1 LLGGVRLCN
10 TKILCGLKT
19 KVVKFKCLCSPMSLE
34 SLLNFIVDLGDLNNT
49 KKTFMLVILSMQNKF
64 QQVLL
69 WVHQLECFRWWLLQ
83 TQRHVGKLT
92 TLSKAWNACFLFTQV
107 QNIQFYWQRFNEVG
121 LSRTTLDSTSCKLS
135 LGQFQIGIV

>member
-1 LLGGVRLCN
+1 
-10 TKILCGLKT
+10 
-19 KVVKFKCLCSPMSLE
+19 MSLE

-92 TLSKAWNACFLFTQV
+92 TLSKA
-107 QNIQFYWQRFNEVG
+107 
-121 LSRTTLDSTSCKLS
+121 
-135 LGQFQIGIV
+135 